1 MRKHFLILMLLT
13 LLPLAGWAAEPL
25 SSVKLSVAN
34 VTYGTAALDPDEDFL
49 ASWDN
54 NLQYGLDVIWDG
66 KIYSNQACTTEVT
79 ELATASVGTYYVK
92 FTGGHYYE
100 GTSVCQFRVLKAP
113 LYVSILGNIT
123 GEGTDNNPYVGGN
136 LLTTYGEAFDITEH
150 KIEAVK
156 GLQNEEEF
164 EDVVSG
170 SLTAVTVTETNAN
183 ATDESTDA
191 DVTLLDGAKA
201 YQATLS
207 SFTSTNYE
215 LVCVDKF
222 YIKQKNISDGEGL
235 VFALNPNFTTY
246 NGKIQDAAYTIT
258 YKGETLVQATRDK
271 NGDIDKKND
280 FTVSY
285 KVCTWNLDENTLK
298 KTITGVEG
306 DALDRVINA
315 NIYATQIVGQGNF
328 TGAYPADAEE
338 PITATSVYGNDPF
351 VWTIKQAGLTII
363 ALDQTKVYDT
373 TTDLPHTYT
382 PLTGNESPAAAA
394 AIQAENNLVVTVLWP
409 YGIGQDEA
417 NSIMRNISVTTNAES
432 DVDDYTITP
441 SCAVAATNKNYE
453 FNYVN
458 GTFSITKRN
467 LTITASD
474 ATKLYTATK
483 NPDFGVAIYDGY
495 DFELSNDERAAADG
509 GDALLA
515 NLRKDIFA
523 GHGSTPAADADH
535 AAARTFLYTDD
546 GAAANRGANLKVELK
561 ANTPT
566 TIGVHGGALEV
577 KYSKYGLINNYE
589 VKTVAGNFTI
599 SGGKIFVTALKQE
612 KNYGAD
618 DPDWTP
624 VKGVNYRIDGLIAA
638 DKDKDVTGLVLTREE
653 GEDVGSYRITAS
665 GATAPA
671 GYLDI
676 VYADGEFVINP
687 RPITITVQ
695 NQTMKDGAKVSTL
708 NTTAYTI
715 DNTDAREGLAPG
727 EAADE
732 IFTLAFEEDG
742 NEASPATF
750 NFSSWSAEKEGT
762 PYTTGIAA
770 FVGYSEEEGLT
781 EIQVTK
787 NGDATIDNNDTYND
801 PFVGNFYYIEAN
813 PADGIPVARKQLYEA
828 NAKGQLTAL
837 DVWVKIT
844 KGADAIESAD
854 KAPIDATGKVLELDP
869 NENYQKFVRSIKVV
883 AVDQAKYDNYVF
895 TVNRGSLYLLDK
907 DALVLD
913 DQDEALA
920 ENIAAKNGEK
930 RVFVAFGSRV
940 LKAGQWNTLVLPF
953 KTSVQEL
960 SETLGYVVV
969 DRLNE
974 ENTDAST
981 ISIVLGFGD
990 IPANTP
996 FLVQPEADVDLA
1008 DGIFFQKNIVYGG
1021 ANPEAA
1027 DQAGHKL
1034 IGTYEG
1040 VKLAAG
1046 STTDYYYSTTYKEFR
1061 NPGANGTNIGKM
1073 RAYLK
1078 DESGSAARIMIEEPN
1093 GDTTITAIREVNAA
1107 EAVKAEG
1114 WYTIN
1119 GIKLNAAPTQKGIY
1133 INNGKKIV
1141 VK

>member
-1 MRKHFLILMLLT
+1 MRKHFLILMLFA

-34 VTYGTAALDPDEDFL
+34 VTYGTATLNPTTDFL
-49 ASWDN
+49 ASWDA
-54 NLQYGLDVIWDG
+54 NLVYGTDVIWDE

-79 ELATASVGTYYVK
+79 DLATASVGTYYVK

-113 LYVSILGNIT
+113 LYVSILGNVT
-123 GEGTDNNPYVGGN
+123 VSGNRYVGGN
-136 LLTTYGEAFDITEH
+136 LLTTYGEAFDITDR
-150 KIEAVK
+150 KIEDVK
-156 GLQNEEEF
+156 GLKNEEDF

-183 ATDESTDA
+183 ATATSIATN
-191 DVTLLDGAKA
+191 VTKLANAKA

-215 LVCVDKF
+215 LVCVDSF
-222 YIKQKNISDGEGL
+222 YIKQKDISDGEGL

-246 NGKIQDAAYTIT
+246 NGKIQDAEYTIT
-258 YKGETLVQATRDK
+258 YKGETLVQATRKKD
-271 NGDIDKKND
+271 GTIDKTND
-280 FTVSY
+280 FKLSY
-285 KVCTWNLDENTLK
+285 KACTWEQDPNTLK
-298 KTITGVEG
+298 KTITGVTG
-306 DALDRVINA
+306 DALPAVTDA

-328 TGAYPADAEE
+328 TGTYPAEDA
-338 PITATSVYGNDPF
+338 ITATSVYGNDPF

-373 TTDLPHTYT
+373 TTDLPHHYT
-382 PLTGNESPAAAA
+382 APEFDTDGNETTAPAVK
-394 AIQAENNLVVTVLWP
+394 AENNLVVTVLWP
-409 YGIGQDEA
+409 YGIGQTEA
-417 NSIMRNISVTTNAES
+417 NNIMQHVTVATNAKS
-432 DVDDYTITP
+432 DVNDYTITP
-441 SCAVAATNKNYE
+441 SCTVADATPNYE
-453 FNYVN
+453 FNYVP
-458 GTFSITKRN
+458 GKFSITKRN

-474 ATKLYTATK
+474 ATKLYTAST
-483 NPDFGVAIYDGY
+483 NPTFGVAIYDGY

-509 GDALLA
+509 GDELLA

-523 GHGSTPAADADH
+523 GHGTTAGTEAAPAAN
-535 AAARTFLYTDD
+535 TFLK
-546 GAAANRGANLKVELK
+546 AATGGTAADRGAGLSVSLIDP
-561 ANTPT
+561 APT
-566 TIGVHGGALEV
+566 TIGVHEKALV
-577 KYSKYGLINNYE
+577 VNYTKQGLINNYE

-715 DNTDAREGLAPG
+715 DNTDDDEGLAPG

-732 IFTLAFEEDG
+732 IFTLAFEDH
-742 NEASPATF
+742 AQDARPATF
-750 NFSSWSAEKEGT
+750 NFSSWNAEKEGT
-762 PYTTGIAA
+762 KYTEGIAA
-770 FVGYSEEEGLT
+770 FVAYNEEEGLT

-787 NGDATIDNNDTYND
+787 NGEATIENNSNND
-801 PFVGNFYYIEAN
+801 PFVGKYFYIEAN

-844 KGADAIESAD
+844 KRDDAVESAD
-854 KAPIDATGKVLELDP
+854 AAPIDGTGKVLEL
-869 NENYQKFVRSIKVV
+869 NENRNYEKFVRCIKVV
-883 AVDQAKYDNYVF
+883 AVDQAKFDNYAF

-1078 DESGSAARIMIEEPN
+1078 DESGSAARILIEEPN
-1093 GDTTITAIREVNAA
+1093 GDTTVTAIREVNAA

>member
-1 MRKHFLILMLLT
+1 MRKHFLILMLFA

-34 VTYGTAALDPDEDFL
+34 VTYGTAALDPNEDFL
-49 ASWDN
+49 ANWDAS
-54 NLQYGLDVIWDG
+54 LTYGVDVIWDG

-100 GTSVCQFRVLKAP
+100 GTSVCQFKVLKAP
-113 LYVSILGNIT
+113 LYVSILGDIT
-123 GEGTDNNPYVGGN
+123 GGTNDDPYVGGN

-150 KIEAVK
+150 TIEDVK

-191 DVTLLDGAKA
+191 NVTLLDGAKA

-246 NGKIQDAAYTIT
+246 NGKIQDAEYTIT
-258 YKGETLVQATRDK
+258 YKGETLVQATRKKDGSIDK
-271 NGDIDKKND
+271 NND
-280 FTVSY
+280 FTLSY
-285 KVCTWNLDENTLK
+285 KVCTWTQDANTLK
-298 KTITGVEG
+298 KTITGVTG
-306 DALDRVINA
+306 DNLNKVTDA
-315 NIYATQIVGQGNF
+315 NIYATQIVGHGNF
-328 TGAYPADAEE
+328 TGTYPAAED
-338 PITATSVYGNDPF
+338 ITATSVYGNDPF

-373 TTDLPHTYT
+373 TTELPHKYT
-382 PLTGNESPAAAA
+382 APSFDTDGNETTDPAKK
-394 AIQAENNLVVTVLWP
+394 AENNLVVTVLWP
-409 YGIGQDEA
+409 YGIGQAEA
-417 NSIMRNISVTTNAES
+417 NNIMTNVKVTTTAKS
-432 DVDDYTITP
+432 DVGKYTIKP
-441 SCAVAATNKNYE
+441 SCTVANNTPNYE
-453 FNYVN
+453 FNYVD
-458 GTFSITKRN
+458 GTFTITKRN

-474 ATKLYTATK
+474 ATKLYTAST
-483 NPDFGVAIYDGY
+483 NPAFGVAIYDGY

-515 NLRKDIFA
+515 KLRKDIYE
-523 GHGSTPAADADH
+523 GHGATAGSVAAPATT
-535 AAARTFLYTDD
+535 TFLYKANDTDAKK
-546 GAAANRGANLKVELK
+546 GAGLKVELK
-561 ANTPT
+561 DNTPT

-638 DKDKDVTGLVLTREE
+638 DKDKDVEGLVLTREE

-715 DNTDAREGLAPG
+715 DNTDDDEGLAPG

-732 IFTLAFEEDG
+732 IFTLAFEDA
-742 NEASPATF
+742 NIEASPATF

-762 PYTTGIAA
+762 QYTTGIAA

-781 EIQVTK
+781 EIQVTR
-787 NGDATIDNNDTYND
+787 NGEATMENPGED
-801 PFVGNFYYIEAN
+801 PFVKKHFYIEAN
-813 PADGIPVARKQLYEA
+813 PADGIPVARKQLYKA
-828 NAKGQLTAL
+828 NDKGQLTAL

>member
-34 VTYGTAALDPDEDFL
+34 VTYGTATLNPTTDFL
-49 ASWDN
+49 ASWDA
-54 NLQYGLDVIWDG
+54 NLVYGTDVIWDG

-123 GEGTDNNPYVGGN
+123 GGTNTDPYVGGN
-136 LLTTYGEAFDITEH
+136 LLTTYGEAFDITDL
-150 KIEAVK
+150 KIKDVK
-156 GLQNEEEF
+156 GLQNEEHF

-170 SLTAVTVTETNAN
+170 SLTAVNVTETNAN
-183 ATDESTDA
+183 ATATSTA
-191 DVTLLDGAKA
+191 ANVTKLNNAKA

-215 LVCVDKF
+215 LVCVDSF
-222 YIKQKNISDGEGL
+222 YIKQKDISDGEGL

-258 YKGETLVQATRDK
+258 YKGETLVQATRKKD
-271 NGDIDKKND
+271 GSIDKTND
-280 FTVSY
+280 FTLSY
-285 KVCTWNLDENTLK
+285 KVCTWDLDENTLK

-306 DALDRVINA
+306 NALDKVTDA

-328 TGAYPADAEE
+328 TGTYPATE
-338 PITATSVYGNDPF
+338 PITATSVYGKDPF

-373 TTDLPHTYT
+373 TAALPHQYT
-382 PLTGNESPAAAA
+382 APTFDQTTGNETTEAAVK
-394 AIQAENNLVVTVLWP
+394 AENNLVVTVLWP
-409 YGIGQDEA
+409 YGIGQTEA
-417 NSIMRNISVTTNAES
+417 NTIMQNVSVSTNAKS
-432 DVDDYTITP
+432 DVNDYTITP
-441 SCAVAATNKNYE
+441 SCAVANTNKNYE
-453 FNYVN
+453 FNYVS
-458 GTFSITKRN
+458 GKFSITKRN

-474 ATKLYTATK
+474 ATKLYTASN
-483 NPDFGVAIYDGY
+483 NPAFGVAIYDGY

-509 GDALLA
+509 GDKLLA

-523 GHGSTPAADADH
+523 GHGSTPAEDADH
-535 AAARTFLYTDD
+535 AAARTFLYTAD
-546 GAAANRGANLKVELK
+546 GAAANRGAGLKVELK
-561 ANTPT
+561 ASTPT
-566 TIGVHGGALEV
+566 TIGVHEGALV
-577 KYSKYGLINNYE
+577 VSYTDQGLIKNYN
-589 VKTVAGNFTI
+589 VTTVAGNFTI

-624 VKGVNYRIDGLIAA
+624 KKDVNYRIDGLIAA
-638 DKDKDVTGLVLTREE
+638 DKDKDVEGLVLTREE

-715 DNTDAREGLAPG
+715 DNTDDDEGLAPG

-732 IFTLAFEEDG
+732 IFTLAFEDHAQA
-742 NEASPATF
+742 ASPATY
-750 NFSSWSAEKEGT
+750 NFSSWNAEKEGT
-762 PYTTGIAA
+762 QYTTGIAA
-770 FVGYSEEEGLT
+770 FVAYNEEEGLT

-787 NGDATIDNNDTYND
+787 NGEATIENNSNND
-801 PFVGNFYYIEAN
+801 PFVGKYFYIEAN

-854 KAPIDATGKVLELDP
+854 AAPIDNATGKVLEL
-869 NENYQKFVRSIKVV
+869 NVNKNFEKFVRCIKVV
-883 AVDQAKYDNYVF
+883 AVDQAKYDNYAF

>member
-1 MRKHFLILMLLT
+1 MAV
-13 LLPLAGWAAEPL
+13 LPLAGWAAEPL

-34 VTYGTAALDPDEDFL
+34 VTYGTEALDPNEDFL

-54 NLQYGLDVIWDG
+54 DLQYGLDVIWDG

-100 GTSVCQFRVLKAP
+100 GTSVCQFKVLKAP
-113 LYVSILGNIT
+113 LYVSILGDIT
-123 GEGTDNNPYVGGN
+123 GGDNDDPYVGGN
-136 LLTTYGEAFDITEH
+136 LLTTYGEAFDITGL
-150 KIEAVK
+150 KIEDVK

-183 ATDESTDA
+183 ATDASTDA
-191 DVTLLDGAKA
+191 NVTLLNNAKA

-258 YKGETLVQATRDK
+258 YKGETLVQATRNK
-271 NGDIDKKND
+271 VGEIDKPND
-280 FTVSY
+280 FKVSY
-285 KVCTWNLDENTLK
+285 KVCTWDLDENTLK
-298 KTITGVEG
+298 KTITGVTD
-306 DALDRVINA
+306 DAATYDVINA
-315 NIYATQIVGQGNF
+315 NIYATQIEGQGNF
-328 TGAYPADAEE
+328 TGTYPAAED
-338 PITATSVYGNDPF
+338 ITATSVYGKDPF
-351 VWTIKQAGLTII
+351 LWTIKQAGLTII

-373 TTDLPHTYT
+373 NTDLPHHYT
-382 PLTGNESPAAAA
+382 ALTGNETPDAAA
-394 AIQAENNLVVTVLWP
+394 AIKAENNLVVTVLWP

-417 NSIMRNISVTTNAES
+417 NNIMQNVEVTTDAKS
-432 DVDDYTITP
+432 DVGDYTIKP
-441 SCAVAATNKNYE
+441 SCTVEENTPNYE
-453 FNYVN
+453 FNYVD
-458 GTFSITKRN
+458 GTFSITQRN

-483 NPDFGVAIYDGY
+483 NPTFGVAIYDGY

-515 NLRKDIFA
+515 NLRKDIYE
-523 GHGSTPAADADH
+523 GHGATAGTVANPATT
-535 AAARTFLYTDD
+535 TFLYKANDNSD
-546 GAAANRGANLKVELK
+546 AKKGAGLKVELK

-577 KYSKYGLINNYE
+577 KYSEYGLIKNYN
-589 VKTVAGNFTI
+589 VTTVAGNFTI

-624 VKGVNYRIDGLIAA
+624 EKGVNYRIDGLIDA

-653 GEDVGSYRITAS
+653 GEDVGSYRIIAS

-715 DNTDAREGLAPG
+715 DNTDDDEGLAPG

-732 IFTLAFEEDG
+732 IFTLKFEDHDI
-742 NEASPATF
+742 EASPATF
-750 NFSSWSAEKEGT
+750 NFTSWSAEKEGT
-762 PYTTGIAA
+762 QYTTGIAA
-770 FVGYSEEEGLT
+770 FVAYSEEEGLT
-781 EIQVTK
+781 MIQVTK
-787 NGDATIDNNDTYND
+787 NGEATIDNNPNDD
-801 PFVGNFYYIEAN
+801 PFVGHHYYIEAN

-854 KAPIDATGKVLELDP
+854 AAPIDNATGKVLEL
-869 NENYQKFVRSIKVV
+869 NVNKNFEKFVRCIKVV
-883 AVDQAKYDNYVF
+883 PVDQAKYDNYVF

-1027 DQAGHKL
+1027 DLAGHKL

-1078 DESGSAARIMIEEPN
+1078 DESGSAARILIEEPN

>member
-34 VTYGTAALDPDEDFL
+34 VTYGTAALDPNTDFL
-49 ASWDN
+49 ANWDA
-54 NLQYGLDVIWDG
+54 NLDYGIDVIWDE

-79 ELATASVGTYYVK
+79 DLATASVGTYYVK

-100 GTSVCQFRVLKAP
+100 GTSVCQFKVLKAP

-123 GEGTDNNPYVGGN
+123 GGGNNPYVGGN
-136 LLTTYGEAFDITEH
+136 LLTTYGEAFDITDL
-150 KIEAVK
+150 KIEDVK

-164 EDVVSG
+164 VDVVSG

-183 ATDESTDA
+183 ATAASTA
-191 DVTLLDGAKA
+191 TNVTKLANAKA

-215 LVCVDKF
+215 LVCVDSF
-222 YIKQKNISDGEGL
+222 YIKQKDISDGEGL

-258 YKGETLVQATRDK
+258 YKGETLVQATRKKD
-271 NGDIDKKND
+271 GSIDKPND
-280 FTVSY
+280 FTLSY
-285 KVCTWNLDENTLK
+285 KVCTWTQDPNTLK
-298 KTITGVEG
+298 KTITGVTG
-306 DALDRVINA
+306 DALTAVTNA

-328 TGAYPADAEE
+328 TGTYPAAED
-338 PITATSVYGNDPF
+338 ITATSVYGNDPF

-373 TTDLPHTYT
+373 TTALPHKYT
-382 PLTGNESPAAAA
+382 APTFDTDGNETTDAAVK
-394 AIQAENNLVVTVLWP
+394 AENNLVVTVLWP
-409 YGIGQDEA
+409 YGIGQTEA
-417 NSIMRNISVTTNAES
+417 NNIMQHVAVTTNAKS
-432 DVDDYTITP
+432 DVGDYTITP
-441 SCAVAATNKNYE
+441 SCTVAENTPNYE
-453 FNYVN
+453 FNYVPGN
-458 GTFSITKRN
+458 FSITKRN

-474 ATKLYTATK
+474 ATKLYTAST
-483 NPDFGVAIYDGY
+483 NPAFGVAIYDGY
-495 DFELSNDERAAADG
+495 DFELSNDERAAVDG

-515 NLRKDIFA
+515 KLRKDVYE
-523 GHGSTPAADADH
+523 GHGSTAGSVANPAAN
-535 AAARTFLYTDD
+535 TFLK
-546 GAAANRGANLKVELK
+546 AATGGTAAERGAGLTVGLIDP
-561 ANTPT
+561 APT
-566 TIGVHGGALEV
+566 TIGVHEGALV
-577 KYSKYGLINNYE
+577 VSYTYQGLIKNYN
-589 VKTVAGNFTI
+589 VTKVAGNFTI
-599 SGGKIFVTALKQE
+599 SGGKIFVTALKLE

-715 DNTDAREGLAPG
+715 DNTDADEGLAPG

-732 IFTLAFEEDG
+732 IFTLAFEDHDIA
-742 NEASPATF
+742 ASPATY
-750 NFSSWSAEKEGT
+750 NFTSWSAEKEGT
-762 PYTTGIAA
+762 QYTTGIAA
-770 FVGYSEEEGLT
+770 FVDYSEEEGLT
-781 EIQVTK
+781 RIQVTK
-787 NGDATIDNNDTYND
+787 NGDATIDSNPNDD

-844 KGADAIESAD
+844 KGNDAIESAD
-854 KAPIDATGKVLELDP
+854 KAPIDATGKVLELNE
-869 NENYQKFVRSIKVV
+869 NENYEKFVRCIKVV

-1078 DESGSAARIMIEEPN
+1078 DESGSAARILIEEPN

>member
-49 ASWDN
+49 ASWDA
-54 NLQYGLDVIWDG
+54 NLVYGTDVIWDE

-123 GEGTDNNPYVGGN
+123 GDGTDANPYVGGN
-136 LLTTYGEAFDITEH
+136 LLTTYGEAFDITDL

-156 GLQNEEEF
+156 GLQNEEDF

-191 DVTLLDGAKA
+191 NVTLLDGAKA

-258 YKGETLVQATRDK
+258 YKGETLVQATRKKDGSIDK
-271 NGDIDKKND
+271 NND
-280 FTVSY
+280 FTLSY
-285 KVCTWNLDENTLK
+285 KVCTWTQDPNTLK
-298 KTITGVEG
+298 KTITGVTG
-306 DALDRVINA
+306 NSLSAVTDA

-328 TGAYPADAEE
+328 TGTYPAEG

-373 TTDLPHTYT
+373 TTDLPHHYT
-382 PLTGNESPAAAA
+382 APTFDTDGNETTEAAVK
-394 AIQAENNLVVTVLWP
+394 AENNLVVTVLWP
-409 YGIGQDEA
+409 YGIGQAEA
-417 NSIMRNISVTTNAES
+417 NNIMQNVSVSTNAKS

-441 SCAVAATNKNYE
+441 SCAVANTNKNYE
-453 FNYVN
+453 FNYVP
-458 GTFSITKRN
+458 GKFSITKRN

-474 ATKLYTATK
+474 ATKLYTAST
-483 NPDFGVAIYDGY
+483 NPAFGVAIYDGY

-515 NLRKDIFA
+515 NLRKDIYA
-523 GHGSTPAADADH
+523 GYGTGTDAGTV
-535 AAARTFLYTDD
+535 AQPAARTFLKAATG
-546 GAAANRGANLKVELK
+546 GAADNRGAGLSVELISP
-561 ANTPT
+561 APT
-566 TIGVHGGALEV
+566 TIGVHEGALEV
-577 KYSKYGLINNYE
+577 KYTNQGLIKNYN
-589 VKTVAGNFTI
+589 VTTVAGNFTI

-715 DNTDAREGLAPG
+715 DNTDDDEGLAPG

-732 IFTLAFEEDG
+732 IFTLAFEDA
-742 NEASPATF
+742 NIEASPATF

-762 PYTTGIAA
+762 QYTTGIAA

-787 NGDATIDNNDTYND
+787 NGDATIDNPGNDL
-801 PFVGNFYYIEAN
+801 FVGKYFYIEAN

>member
-1 MRKHFLILMLLT
+1 M
-13 LLPLAGWAAEPL
+13 
-25 SSVKLSVAN
+25 
-34 VTYGTAALDPDEDFL
+34 
-49 ASWDN
+49 
-54 NLQYGLDVIWDG
+54 
-66 KIYSNQACTTEVT
+66 
-79 ELATASVGTYYVK
+79 
-92 FTGGHYYE
+92 
-100 GTSVCQFRVLKAP
+100 
-113 LYVSILGNIT
+113 
-123 GEGTDNNPYVGGN
+123 
-136 LLTTYGEAFDITEH
+136 
-150 KIEAVK
+150 
-156 GLQNEEEF
+156 
-164 EDVVSG
+164 
-170 SLTAVTVTETNAN
+170 
-183 ATDESTDA
+183 
-191 DVTLLDGAKA
+191 
-201 YQATLS
+201 
-207 SFTSTNYE
+207 
-215 LVCVDKF
+215 
-222 YIKQKNISDGEGL
+222 
-235 VFALNPNFTTY
+235 
-246 NGKIQDAAYTIT
+246 
-258 YKGETLVQATRDK
+258 
-271 NGDIDKKND
+271 ID
-280 FTVSY
+280 
-285 KVCTWNLDENTLK
+285 
-298 KTITGVEG
+298 
-306 DALDRVINA
+306 
-315 NIYATQIVGQGNF
+315 
-328 TGAYPADAEE
+328 
-338 PITATSVYGNDPF
+338 
-351 VWTIKQAGLTII
+351 
-363 ALDQTKVYDT
+363 
-373 TTDLPHTYT
+373 
-382 PLTGNESPAAAA
+382 
-394 AIQAENNLVVTVLWP
+394 
-409 YGIGQDEA
+409 
-417 NSIMRNISVTTNAES
+417 
-432 DVDDYTITP
+432 
-441 SCAVAATNKNYE
+441 
-453 FNYVN
+453 
-458 GTFSITKRN
+458 
-467 LTITASD
+467 
-474 ATKLYTATK
+474 
-483 NPDFGVAIYDGY
+483 
-495 DFELSNDERAAADG
+495 
-509 GDALLA
+509 
-515 NLRKDIFA
+515 
-523 GHGSTPAADADH
+523 
-535 AAARTFLYTDD
+535 
-546 GAAANRGANLKVELK
+546 
-561 ANTPT
+561 
-566 TIGVHGGALEV
+566 
-577 KYSKYGLINNYE
+577 
-589 VKTVAGNFTI
+589 
-599 SGGKIFVTALKQE
+599 
-612 KNYGAD
+612 
-618 DPDWTP
+618 
-624 VKGVNYRIDGLIAA
+624 A

-715 DNTDAREGLAPG
+715 DNTDDDEGLAPG

-732 IFTLAFEEDG
+732 IFTLEFEDHDQD
-742 NEASPATF
+742 ASPATF

-854 KAPIDATGKVLELDP
+854 AAPIDATGKVLELDP

-1078 DESGSAARIMIEEPN
+1078 DESGSAARILIEEPN

>member
-34 VTYGTAALDPDEDFL
+34 VTYGTAALNPTDHFL

-54 NLQYGLDVIWDG
+54 KLVYGTDVIWDG

-123 GEGTDNNPYVGGN
+123 GEGTDASPYVGGK
-136 LLTTYGEAFDITEH
+136 LLTTYGEAFDITDL
-150 KIEAVK
+150 KIENVK
-156 GLQNEEEF
+156 GLQNDEDF

-183 ATDESTDA
+183 ATAASTA
-191 DVTLLDGAKA
+191 ANVTLLDNAKA

-215 LVCVDKF
+215 LVCVDNF
-222 YIKQKNISDGEGL
+222 YIKQKDISDGEGL

-258 YKGETLVQATRDK
+258 YKGETLVQATRKKD
-271 NGDIDKKND
+271 GSIDKTND
-280 FTVSY
+280 FTLSY
-285 KVCTWNLDENTLK
+285 KVCTWTQDPNTLK
-298 KTITGVEG
+298 KTITGVTG
-306 DALDRVINA
+306 NALTAVTDA

-328 TGAYPADAEE
+328 TGTYPAE
-338 PITATSVYGNDPF
+338 PITATSVYGKDPF

-373 TTDLPHTYT
+373 TTKLPHNYT
-382 PLTGNESPAAAA
+382 APSFDGDGNETTDPAKK
-394 AIQAENNLVVTVLWP
+394 AENNLVVTVLWP
-409 YGIGQDEA
+409 YGIGQTEA
-417 NSIMRNISVTTNAES
+417 NTIMQNVTVTVTDAKS
-432 DVDDYTITP
+432 DVGDYTIKP
-441 SCAVAATNKNYE
+441 SCTVEATNKNYE

-624 VKGVNYRIDGLIAA
+624 EKGKNYRIDGLIDA

-715 DNTDAREGLAPG
+715 DNTDDDEGLAPG

-732 IFTLAFEEDG
+732 IFTLEFEDHDQD
-742 NEASPATF
+742 ASPATF

-854 KAPIDATGKVLELDP
+854 AAPIDATGKVLELDP

-1078 DESGSAARIMIEEPN
+1078 DESGSAARILIEEPN

>member
-1 MRKHFLILMLLT
+1 MRKHFLILMLFA

-34 VTYGTAALDPDEDFL
+34 VTYGTATLNPGTDFL
-49 ASWDN
+49 ASWDTG
-54 NLQYGLDVIWDG
+54 LVYGTDVIWDG

-92 FTGGHYYE
+92 FTGGRYYE
-100 GTSVCQFRVLKAP
+100 GTSVCQFKVLKAP
-113 LYVSILGNIT
+113 LYVSILGGIT
-123 GEGTDNNPYVGGN
+123 GTGGDNDPYVGGN
-136 LLTTYGEAFDITEH
+136 LLTTYGEAFDITDL
-150 KIEAVK
+150 KIEDVK
-156 GLQNEEEF
+156 GLQNDEDF

-183 ATDESTDA
+183 ATAASTA
-191 DVTLLDGAKA
+191 ANVTLLDNAKA

-215 LVCVDKF
+215 LVCVDNF
-222 YIKQKNISDGEGL
+222 YIKQKDISDGEGL

-258 YKGETLVQATRDK
+258 YKGETLVQATRKKDGSIDK
-271 NGDIDKKND
+271 NND
-280 FTVSY
+280 FTLSY
-285 KVCTWNLDENTLK
+285 KVCTWTQDPNTLK
-298 KTITGVEG
+298 KTITGVTG
-306 DALDRVINA
+306 DALTKVTDA

-328 TGAYPADAEE
+328 TGTYPTAEA
-338 PITATSVYGNDPF
+338 ITATSVYGNDPF

-373 TTDLPHTYT
+373 TTDLPHHYT
-382 PLTGNESPAAAA
+382 APSFDGDGNETTDAAVK
-394 AIQAENNLVVTVLWP
+394 AENNLVVTVLWP
-409 YGIGQDEA
+409 YGIGQTEA
-417 NSIMRNISVTTNAES
+417 NTIMQNVTVTTNAKS

-441 SCAVAATNKNYE
+441 SCTVAGNTPNYE
-453 FNYVN
+453 FNYVP
-458 GTFSITKRN
+458 GKFSITKRN

-474 ATKLYTATK
+474 ATKLYTAST
-483 NPDFGVAIYDGY
+483 NPKFGVAIYDGY

-509 GDALLA
+509 GETLLA

-523 GHGSTPAADADH
+523 GHGATAGDEANPATT
-535 AAARTFLYTDD
+535 TFLYKANDTDAKK
-546 GAAANRGANLKVELK
+546 GAGLKVELK

-566 TIGVHGGALEV
+566 TIGVHEGALEV
-577 KYSKYGLINNYE
+577 KYSEYGLIKNYN
-589 VKTVAGNFTI
+589 VTKVAGNFTI

-624 VKGVNYRIDGLIAA
+624 EKGKNYRIDGLIDA

-715 DNTDAREGLAPG
+715 DNTDDDEGLAPG

-732 IFTLAFEEDG
+732 IFTLEFEDH
-742 NEASPATF
+742 NQDASPATY

-762 PYTTGIAA
+762 KYTEGIAA
-770 FVGYSEEEGLT
+770 FVAYNEEEGLT
-781 EIQVTK
+781 EIQVTE
-787 NGDATIDNNDTYND
+787 NGTATIDNPGNDL
-801 PFVGNFYYIEAN
+801 FVGKYFYIEAN

-854 KAPIDATGKVLELDP
+854 KAPIDATGKVLELAQDK
-869 NENYQKFVRSIKVV
+869 NYEKFVRCIKVV

-1093 GDTTITAIREVNAA
+1093 GDTTVTAIREVNAA

>member
-1 MRKHFLILMLLT
+1 MRKHFLILMLFA

-34 VTYGTAALDPDEDFL
+34 VTYGTAALNPTDDFL
-49 ASWDN
+49 ASWDA
-54 NLQYGLDVIWDG
+54 NLVYGTDVIWDG

-113 LYVSILGNIT
+113 LYVSILGSIT
-123 GEGTDNNPYVGGN
+123 GGGNDPYVGGN
-136 LLTTYGEAFDITEH
+136 LLTTYGEAFDITDL
-150 KIEAVK
+150 KIEDVK
-156 GLQNEEEF
+156 GLQNEEAF
-164 EDVVSG
+164 DDVVSG

-183 ATDESTDA
+183 ATAASTA
-191 DVTLLDGAKA
+191 ANVTKLANAKA

-215 LVCVDKF
+215 LVCVDSF

-258 YKGETLVQATRDK
+258 YKGETLVQATRKKDGSIDK
-271 NGDIDKKND
+271 NND
-280 FTVSY
+280 FTLSY
-285 KVCTWNLDENTLK
+285 KVCTWTQDANTLK
-298 KTITGVEG
+298 KTITGVTG
-306 DALDRVINA
+306 DNLTKVTDA

-328 TGAYPADAEE
+328 TGTYPAAED
-338 PITATSVYGNDPF
+338 ITATSVYGNDPF

-373 TTDLPHTYT
+373 TTDLPHHYT
-382 PLTGNESPAAAA
+382 APTFDTDGNETTEAAVK
-394 AIQAENNLVVTVLWP
+394 AENNLVVTVLWP
-409 YGIGQDEA
+409 YGIGQTEA
-417 NSIMRNISVTTNAES
+417 NNIMQHVTVATNAKS
-432 DVDDYTITP
+432 DVNDYTITP
-441 SCAVAATNKNYE
+441 SCTVAENTPNYE
-453 FNYVN
+453 FNYVP
-458 GTFSITKRN
+458 GKFSITKRN

-474 ATKLYTATK
+474 ATKLYTAST
-483 NPDFGVAIYDGY
+483 NPKFGVAIYDGY

-509 GDALLA
+509 GDELLA
-515 NLRKDIFA
+515 KLRKDIYEGHDATA
-523 GHGSTPAADADH
+523 GTVASPAIT
-535 AAARTFLYTDD
+535 TFLYKANDSSD
-546 GAAANRGANLKVELK
+546 AKKGAGLKVELK

-566 TIGVHGGALEV
+566 TIGVHKGALEV
-577 KYSKYGLINNYE
+577 KYSEYGLINNYN
-589 VKTVAGNFTI
+589 VTTVAGNFTI

-624 VKGVNYRIDGLIAA
+624 VKGVNYRIDGLIK
-638 DKDKDVTGLVLTREE
+638 DDQDKDVTGLVLTREE

-715 DNTDAREGLAPG
+715 DNTDDDEGLAPG

-732 IFTLAFEEDG
+732 IFTLEFEDH
-742 NEASPATF
+742 NQDASPATY

-762 PYTTGIAA
+762 KYTEGIAA
-770 FVGYSEEEGLT
+770 FVAFNEEEGLT
-781 EIQVTK
+781 EIQVTE
-787 NGDATIDNNDTYND
+787 NGTATIDNPGNDL
-801 PFVGNFYYIEAN
+801 FVGKYFYIEAN

-854 KAPIDATGKVLELDP
+854 KAPIDATGKVLELAQDK
-869 NENYQKFVRSIKVV
+869 NYEKFVRCIKVV

-1093 GDTTITAIREVNAA
+1093 GDTTVTAIREVNAA

>member
-34 VTYGTAALDPDEDFL
+34 VTYGTAALDSEHDFL

-66 KIYSNQACTTEVT
+66 KIYSDQACTTEVP

-92 FTGGHYYE
+92 FTGGRYYE

-113 LYVSILGNIT
+113 LYVSILSNNIT
-123 GEGTDNNPYVGGN
+123 GGGDAPYFGGN
-136 LLTTYGEAFDITEH
+136 LLTTYGEAFDITDL
-150 KIEAVK
+150 KIVAVK

-183 ATDESTDA
+183 ATDLSTA
-191 DVTLLDGAKA
+191 DNVTKLANAKA

-215 LVCVDKF
+215 LVCVDSF

-258 YKGETLVQATRDK
+258 YKGETLVQATRKKDGTIDK
-271 NGDIDKKND
+271 NND

-285 KVCTWNLDENTLK
+285 KVCISTTDPNTLK
-298 KTITGVEG
+298 KTITGVTG

-315 NIYATQIVGQGNF
+315 NIYATQIEGQGNF
-328 TGAYPADAEE
+328 TGTYPSDAEA
-338 PITATSVYGNDPF
+338 ITATSVYGNDPF

-373 TTDLPHTYT
+373 NTNLPHNYT
-382 PLTGNESPAAAA
+382 APTFDTNGNDITPAAVK
-394 AIQAENNLVVTVLWP
+394 AENNLVVTVLWP
-409 YGIGQDEA
+409 YGIGQAEA
-417 NSIMRNISVTTNAES
+417 DSIMAHIAVATNAQS
-432 DVDDYTITP
+432 DVNDYTITP
-441 SCAVAATNKNYE
+441 SCTAPADYTKNYE
-453 FNYVN
+453 FNYVP

-474 ATKLYTATK
+474 ATKLYTAPTD
-483 NPDFGVAIYDGY
+483 PTAFGVDIYDGY
-495 DFELSNDERAAADG
+495 DFELSNDERAGVDG
-509 GDALLA
+509 GETLLA
-515 NLRKDIFA
+515 NLRKDVYV
-523 GHGSTPAADADH
+523 GHGDPAADADH
-535 AAARTFLYTDD
+535 AAARTFLYKAD

-566 TIGVHGGALEV
+566 TIGVHKGALEV
-577 KYSKYGLINNYE
+577 KYSEYGLINNYN
-589 VKTVAGNFTI
+589 VTTVAGNFTI

-624 VKGVNYRIDGLIAA
+624 VKGKNYRIDGLIAA

-715 DNTDAREGLAPG
+715 DNTDDDEGLAPG

-732 IFTLAFEEDG
+732 IFTLAFEDHDIA
-742 NEASPATF
+742 ASPATY
-750 NFSSWSAEKEGT
+750 NFTSWSAEKEGT
-762 PYTTGIAA
+762 QYTEGIAA
-770 FVGYSEEEGLT
+770 FDSYNEEEGLT
-781 EIQVTK
+781 AILVTK
-787 NGDATIDNNDTYND
+787 NGEATIDNNPNDD
-801 PFVGNFYYIEAN
+801 PFVGKYFYIEAN

-844 KGADAIESAD
+844 KRDDAVEAAAA
-854 KAPIDATGKVLELDP
+854 APIDGTGKVLVLDQTK
-869 NENYQKFVRSIKVV
+869 NYQKFVRCIKVV
-883 AVDQAKYDNYVF
+883 AVDQAKYDNYAF

-1093 GDTTITAIREVNAA
+1093 GDTTVTAIREVNAA

>member
-54 NLQYGLDVIWDG
+54 NLKYGLDVIWDE

-79 ELATASVGTYYVK
+79 DLATASVGTYYVK

-123 GEGTDNNPYVGGN
+123 GAGTDTEPYVGGN
-136 LLTTYGEAFDITEH
+136 LLTTYGEAFDITDL
-150 KIEAVK
+150 KIEDVE
-156 GLQNEEEF
+156 GLQNEEDF

-183 ATDESTDA
+183 ATATSTA
-191 DVTLLDGAKA
+191 DNVATLTNAKA

-215 LVCVDKF
+215 LVCVDNF

-271 NGDIDKKND
+271 NGEIDKNND
-280 FTVSY
+280 FTLSY
-285 KVCTWNLDENTLK
+285 KVCTWTQDPNTLK
-298 KTITGVEG
+298 KTITGVDG
-306 DALDRVINA
+306 NALDAVKDA
-315 NIYATQIVGQGNF
+315 NIYATQIEGHGNF
-328 TGAYPADAEE
+328 TGTYPAEE
-338 PITATSVYGNDPF
+338 PITATSVYGKDPF

-373 TTDLPHTYT
+373 NTKLPHKYT
-382 PLTGNESPAAAA
+382 ALTGNESPAAAA

-417 NSIMRNISVTTNAES
+417 NSIMQNISVTTNAKS

-453 FNYVN
+453 FNYVK

-624 VKGVNYRIDGLIAA
+624 VKGKNYRIDGLIAA

-762 PYTTGIAA
+762 KYTEGIAA

-844 KGADAIESAD
+844 KGEDAKESAD
-854 KAPIDATGKVLELDP
+854 KAPIDATGKVLELAADK
-869 NENYQKFVRSIKVV
+869 NYEKFVRSIKVV
-883 AVDQAKYDNYVF
+883 PVDQAKYDNYVF

-1027 DQAGHKL
+1027 DLAGHKL
-1034 IGTYEG
+1034 VGTYEG

-1078 DESGSAARIMIEEPN
+1078 DESGSAARILIEEPN